1 MNKPLCFGKGD
12 LKICISR
19 FIYPSKPIGDNY
31 MNFLKM
37 HKIKKLVLI
46 EDAKKTIKKNG
57 GVSNV
62 YMFLHADFEGV
73 KFYADRKHEHL
84 KKQGREEDFF
94 VSEEE

>member
-1 MNKPLCFGKGD
+1 
-12 LKICISR
+12 
-19 FIYPSKPIGDNY
+19 

-46 EDAKKTIKKNG
+46 EDAKKRIKKNG

-84 KKQGREEDFF
+84 KK
-94 VSEEE
+94 